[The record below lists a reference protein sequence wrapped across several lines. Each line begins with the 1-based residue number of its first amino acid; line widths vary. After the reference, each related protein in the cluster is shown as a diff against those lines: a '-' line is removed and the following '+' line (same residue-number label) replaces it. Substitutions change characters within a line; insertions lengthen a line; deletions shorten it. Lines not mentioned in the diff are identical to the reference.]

1 MACHMLNPPRC
12 SGGSSPVQWLSGR
25 DGTSRLV
32 MAPSWL
38 GWEGAGWSC
47 RLEWLCHQL
56 LTIAAT
62 CPFSPALSIIL
73 QTHEALLASG
83 AGQDKAGTQKC
94 FVGAGGHF
102 LALSTHL
109 SRCALDFAF
118 SVSCRDFLP
127 SGSLILI
134 PLLFPPP
141 MRAGRQGAVRLNT
154 SPGRSSLLL

>member
-25 DGTSRLV
+25 GGTSWLV

-56 LTIAAT
+56 LSIAAT

-73 QTHEALLASG
+73 QTHKALLASG
-83 AGQDKAGTQKC
+83 AGQDKAGTQVLC
-94 FVGAGGHF
+94 RCGRTFPCSQHAPVQMC
-102 LALSTHL
+102 
-109 SRCALDFAF
+109 SRFCIF
-118 SVSCRDFLP
+118 
-127 SGSLILI
+127 
-134 PLLFPPP
+134 
-141 MRAGRQGAVRLNT
+141 
-154 SPGRSSLLL
+154 SLLQGFPSFWVSDFDPTAVPPHP